1 MNRDLEEQLAEM
13 GGEYRAVV
21 DRLRS
26 ARTVSPR
33 ATVLET
39 LKKPERGARPVLV
52 RVGWLVAA
60 SLFVAIGLAIV
71 FERPAAPSLSG
82 SVYTI
87 AYAPTEEALGRIV
100 ASQRADGSWENDFI
114 TCQNAAALRHG
125 VDAGSRIAYKKAVR
139 YLRSRGLSPLT
150 DEELRDRKFKA
161 RDFI

>member
-39 LKKPERGARPVLV
+39 LKKPERGARHVLV

-125 VDAGSRIAYKKAVR
+125 RDADSRVAYRKAVR
-139 YLRSRGLSPLT
+139 YLKSKGLAPLS
-150 DEELRDRKFKA
+150 DDQLRA
-161 RDFI
+161 RVEFARRF